1 MRELDM
7 CDADECDEL
16 VRRVGEFENL
26 TCVMLTSVT
35 SWCDELVPGV
45 ADFVNLGCVVLMSV
59 TSWCDE
65 LANSR
70 T

>member
-1 MRELDM
+1 M
-7 CDADECDEL
+7 CDADECEDL
-16 VRRVGEFENL
+16 VRRVGEFENM

-35 SWCDELVPGV
+35 SWCKVV
-45 ADFVNLGCVVLMSV
+45 NFVNLACVILMTV
-59 TSWCDE
+59 RQVAATSWCDE

>member
-1 MRELDM
+1 M

-26 TCVMLTSVT
+26 TCVMLMSVT
-35 SWCDELVPGV
+35 SWCNEL
-45 ADFVNLGCVVLMSV
+45 ANSELSICD
-59 TSWCDE
+59 TYDYATIWCDE